1 MEELPLP
8 ELGCLL
14 LLELLVSTA
23 GGLPASG
30 SAEGA
35 PLLGEVAAQS
45 AGLLLET
52 PAGCAGGEGDEGE
65 DAG

>member
-1 MEELPLP
+1 M
-8 ELGCLL
+8 GCLPPV
-14 LLELLVSTA
+14 EPAASTA

-30 SAEGA
+30 SDGGA
-35 PLLGEVAAQS
+35 PLLGEAAAQS
-45 AGLLLET
+45 GGLLLET